1 MKRAQC
7 GLGSYIEVRVHFQF
21 KCLHPILEPFPYAES
36 EFHNFAVIRMA
47 DDYAGQNE
55 LLFYFGKVYKN
66 LERKIWQKTQ
76 IITQKF
82 FKRAA
87 SEVNT
92 PKIQAEL
99 NMHVDAQFSIL

>member
-1 MKRAQC
+1 
-7 GLGSYIEVRVHFQF
+7 
-21 KCLHPILEPFPYAES
+21 
-36 EFHNFAVIRMA
+36 MA

-66 LERKIWQKTQ
+66 LERKICQKTQ